1 MHKLI
6 ANKFFVFLFLFILIV
21 HQYIFQNFFPNSK
34 DLLGHDYEYFIPNF
48 IFGKIWFSNNFFS
61 VPWFTPSFCC
71 GIPFYADPQS
81 MYYSI
86 PQIIFLIFNPILSV
100 KIIFFI
106 LSSISYVGMFLLIR
120 GNFKYNGYVS
130 LLCASLFLFNGFFV
144 YRAIAGHV
152 AYLSYIFVPLYCYF
166 LIKSFENWSNNSS
179 YVYLILSA
187 IIFANFFHSGSSPII
202 LIIFTSILSVLLFY
216 SHLINSFKIF
226 FKFILS
232 LLLGILISLSKITA
246 TLFFLSN
253 FPRKYATTEFHSFI
267 SFIKTFFLSFFLK
280 PNEKYFNDNITSLS
294 PFGVNDEKSTG
305 VQFGVH
311 EMEYSVSLVPII
323 LLFFIF
329 FLNKKNIKLNYYNIR
344 FFLLLVLIFSIPVF
358 LNINFLNQFQLIE
371 KIPILNSTWVQFRWM
386 SIYILPIIIISGLI
400 IQNLNFNISQKKYL
414 VIAMIFVLLAQNFT
428 KDNSSH
434 FNNQSYDTQNVIDF
448 SLKLRT
454 GKIPKISGP
463 AILMNE
469 FGSPKIV
476 DYKNDMFFSS
486 YSPLTCYQ
494 PIFGYDLKRL
504 PAQQIRFDSKL
515 MLSGDSYMLYADKLS
530 EHNGKLNLFN
540 PSCFLFPEENNC
552 LPGDTFKISDKK
564 KLIKFANYEKFEF
577 KQNKFQIVSNYISI
591 FTFVGCLLYLIYRF
605 FIFIHNLRKKY

>member
-1 MHKLI
+1 MYKFI
-6 ANKFFVFLFLFILIV
+6 ENKFFVFLLLFIFII

-34 DLLGHDYEYFIPNF
+34 DLLGHDYEYFIPSF
-48 IFGKIWFSNNFFS
+48 IFGKIWFFNNFLS

-106 LSSISYVGMFLLIR
+106 LSFISYVGMFFLVR
-120 GNFKYNGYVS
+120 GNFKCNSYVS

-152 AYLSYIFVPLYCYF
+152 DYLSYIFVPLYCYF
-166 LIKSFENWSNNSS
+166 LIKSYENQSNNSS
-179 YVYLILSA
+179 YVYLILSS
-187 IIFANFFHSGSSPII
+187 IIFANFFHSGSGPII

-216 SHLINSFKIF
+216 SHLVNSFKIF
-226 FKFILS
+226 FNLS
-232 LLLGILISLSKITA
+232 LSLFLGILISLSKITA
-246 TLFFLSN
+246 ALFFLSN
-253 FPRKYATTEFHSFI
+253 FPRKYPATEFHSFI
-267 SFIKTFFLSFFLK
+267 SFTKTFFLSFFLK
-280 PNEKYFNDNITSLS
+280 PNEKYFNDNVTSMF
-294 PFGVNDEKSTG
+294 PFGI
-305 VQFGVH
+305 H

-329 FLNKKNIKLNYYNIR
+329 FLNKKSIKLNYYNIR
-344 FFLLLVLIFSIPVF
+344 FFLLLILIFSIPVF

-414 VIAMIFVLLAQNFT
+414 VIAMIFVLLAQNLT
-428 KDNSSH
+428 KDKSSH

-454 GKIPKISGP
+454 GKIPKILGP

-469 FGSPKIV
+469 FDSPKIV

-515 MLSGDSYMLYADKLS
+515 MLSSDSYMLYADKLS
-530 EHNGKLNLFN
+530 EHNGRLNLFN

-552 LPGDTFKISDKK
+552 LPGDTFKISEKEK
-564 KLIKFANYEKFEF
+564 IIKFANYKKFEF
-577 KQNKFQIVSNYISI
+577 KQNKFQIISNYVSI
-591 FTFVGCLLYLIYRF
+591 FTFISCLLYLVFYFI
-605 FIFIHNLRKKY
+605 IFIYNLRKKY

>member
-120 GNFKYNGYVS
+120 GNFKYNSYVS

-202 LIIFTSILSVLLFY
+202 LIIFVSILSVLLFY

-226 FKFILS
+226 
-232 LLLGILISLSKITA
+232 
-246 TLFFLSN
+246 
-253 FPRKYATTEFHSFI
+253 
-267 SFIKTFFLSFFLK
+267 
-280 PNEKYFNDNITSLS
+280 
-294 PFGVNDEKSTG
+294 
-305 VQFGVH
+305 
-311 EMEYSVSLVPII
+311 
-323 LLFFIF
+323 
-329 FLNKKNIKLNYYNIR
+329 LN
-344 FFLLLVLIFSIPVF
+344 
-358 LNINFLNQFQLIE
+358 
-371 KIPILNSTWVQFRWM
+371 
-386 SIYILPIIIISGLI
+386 
-400 IQNLNFNISQKKYL
+400 
-414 VIAMIFVLLAQNFT
+414 
-428 KDNSSH
+428 
-434 FNNQSYDTQNVIDF
+434 
-448 SLKLRT
+448 
-454 GKIPKISGP
+454 
-463 AILMNE
+463 
-469 FGSPKIV
+469 
-476 DYKNDMFFSS
+476 
-486 YSPLTCYQ
+486 
-494 PIFGYDLKRL
+494 
-504 PAQQIRFDSKL
+504 
-515 MLSGDSYMLYADKLS
+515 
-530 EHNGKLNLFN
+530 
-540 PSCFLFPEENNC
+540 
-552 LPGDTFKISDKK
+552 
-564 KLIKFANYEKFEF
+564 
-577 KQNKFQIVSNYISI
+577 
-591 FTFVGCLLYLIYRF
+591 
-605 FIFIHNLRKKY
+605 

>member
-1 MHKLI
+1 MYKFIENKL
-6 ANKFFVFLFLFILIV
+6 FVFLLLFIFII

-34 DLLGHDYEYFIPNF
+34 DLLGHDYEYFIPSF
-48 IFGKIWFSNNFFS
+48 IFGKIWFFNNFLS
-61 VPWFTPSFCC
+61 VPWFAPSFCC

-106 LSSISYVGMFLLIR
+106 LSLISYVGMFLLIR
-120 GNFKYNGYVS
+120 GNFKCDNYVS

-166 LIKSFENWSNNSS
+166 LIKSCENRSNNSG
-179 YVYLILSA
+179 YIYLILSS
-187 IIFANFFHSGSSPII
+187 IVFANFFHSGSSPLI

-216 SHLINSFKIF
+216 SHLINSLKIF
-226 FKFILS
+226 SNFTLS
-232 LLLGILISLSKITA
+232 LLLGISISLSKITA
-246 TLFFLSN
+246 TLFFLNN
-253 FPRKYATTEFHSFI
+253 FPRKYPATEFQSFF
-267 SFIKTFFLSFFLK
+267 SFIKTFFLSFFIK
-280 PNEKYFNDNITSLS
+280 PNEQYFNDNITSMF
-294 PFGVNDEKSTG
+294 P
-305 VQFGVH
+305 FGVH
-311 EMEYSVSLVPII
+311 EMEYGVSIVPII

-329 FLNKKNIKLNYYNIR
+329 FLNKKSIKLNYYNIN
-344 FFLLLVLIFSIPVF
+344 FLLLLALIFSIPVF

-400 IQNLNFNISQKKYL
+400 IQNLNFSISQKKYL

-428 KDNSSH
+428 KDKSSH

-448 SLKLRT
+448 SLKLKT
-454 GKIPKISGP
+454 GKIPKILGP
-463 AILMNE
+463 AILLNE

-476 DYKNDMFFSS
+476 DYKNDMFFPS

-515 MLSGDSYMLYADKLS
+515 MLSSDSYMLYADKLS
-530 EHNGKLNLFN
+530 EHNGRLNLFN

-552 LPGDTFKISDKK
+552 LPGDTFKISEKEK
-564 KLIKFANYEKFEF
+564 IIKFANYQKFEF
-577 KQNKFQIVSNYISI
+577 KQSKFQIVSNYISI
-591 FTFVGCLLYLIYRF
+591 FSFVGCLLYLIYRF